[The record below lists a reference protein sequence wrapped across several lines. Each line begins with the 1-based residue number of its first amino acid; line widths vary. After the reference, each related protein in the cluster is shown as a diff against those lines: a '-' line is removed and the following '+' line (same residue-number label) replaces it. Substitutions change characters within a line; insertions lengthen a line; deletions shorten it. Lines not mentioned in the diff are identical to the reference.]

1 MKTSS
6 GSAAAASAFAA
17 LYLKDRTFVE
27 TRLGHVTEAA
37 LYSLDS
43 SLRQELN
50 KLIDNDGSS
59 SLSSTEEECHVIL
72 ARACIRRI
80 AYRCLDKYARLQ
92 SSRAVVEDALQFYT
106 LSNELQEQLVEQYGG
121 NTLPATWYESLN
133 QIKVMSTMEDKS
145 SLDRGKLWNLILE
158 HPMTSYVPVQ
168 CQSCGHVVP
177 DQYPTTQGDAEVGL
191 REIDPTE
198 EELELRSGWFR
209 GPRGAVVFQLKCPK
223 CQSISNWYR
232 SGHPRILL
240 NPNRWGRLCG
250 DQEDLRLTLA
260 DYLNIPVR
268 LIIPLDWD
276 HVWSEFNE
284 SSNGASPWQVQD
296 DSARNFCCRLDE
308 GIGSWTRVWAIHPN
322 PGWCEDVTRNYL
334 TCQQEGG
341 RADNHIDNV
350 SMEKYVKIV
359 EDAQKD
365 MKGSLTQ
372 AKTVNGY
379 ILYRANLTDDN
390 ISVELQRAA
399 SDYGRQREWWELSI
413 IDEDTST

>member
-17 LYLKDRTFVE
+17 LYLKDRAFVE

-37 LYSLDS
+37 LHSLDS

-50 KLIDNDGSS
+50 NLIDNDGSS
-59 SLSSTEEECHVIL
+59 LLSTEEDCHVIL

-92 SSRAVVEDALQFYT
+92 SSQK
-106 LSNELQEQLVEQYGG
+106 YGG

-133 QIKVMSTMEDKS
+133 KLKEISTMEDKS
-145 SLDRGKLWNLILE
+145 SLDLGKLWRLILE

-168 CQSCGHVVP
+168 CQSCGHIVP
-177 DQYPTTQGDAEVGL
+177 DQYPTTKSDAEVGL
-191 REIDPTE
+191 REIDPTG

-209 GPRGAVVFQLKCPK
+209 GPRKAVVFQLTCQR
-223 CQSISNWYR
+223 CQSVTNWYR
-232 SGHPRILL
+232 SGHPKILL

-284 SSNGASPWQVQD
+284 SSNGTSPWQVQD

-322 PGWCEDVTRNYL
+322 SGWCEDVTRDYL
-334 TCQQEGG
+334 ICQQEGG

-350 SMEKYVKIV
+350 SMEKYAKIV

-399 SDYGRQREWWELSI
+399 SDYGRQREWWEFNI
-413 IDEDTST
+413 VDEDTFTKTK